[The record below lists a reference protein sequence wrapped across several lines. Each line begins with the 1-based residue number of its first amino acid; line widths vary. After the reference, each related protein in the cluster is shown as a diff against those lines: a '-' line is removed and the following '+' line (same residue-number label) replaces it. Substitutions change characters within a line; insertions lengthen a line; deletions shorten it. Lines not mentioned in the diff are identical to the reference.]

1 MNESAV
7 YQSTSAPGRGR
18 STPPGEGSSGMRAAS
33 SHLSCSR
40 QCPNQYLDNYHTR
53 RNLAR
58 SEPPRPGCTSGTRC
72 AQRALAALGSQGAPP
87 GSACRATRA
96 DFRVPNWNLPPP
108 QFDGKTFTQTG
119 IRFVSTS
126 PSPVALQELRGR
138 VQLPD
143 RQHLVDE
150 VRVRVREA
158 LHELRL
164 RLRRLG
170 T

>member
-1 MNESAV
+1 
-7 YQSTSAPGRGR
+7 
-18 STPPGEGSSGMRAAS
+18 
-33 SHLSCSR
+33 
-40 QCPNQYLDNYHTR
+40 
-53 RNLAR
+53 
-58 SEPPRPGCTSGTRC
+58 
-72 AQRALAALGSQGAPP
+72 
-87 GSACRATRA
+87 
-96 DFRVPNWNLPPP
+96 
-108 QFDGKTFTQTG
+108 
-119 IRFVSTS
+119 
-126 PSPVALQELRGR
+126 